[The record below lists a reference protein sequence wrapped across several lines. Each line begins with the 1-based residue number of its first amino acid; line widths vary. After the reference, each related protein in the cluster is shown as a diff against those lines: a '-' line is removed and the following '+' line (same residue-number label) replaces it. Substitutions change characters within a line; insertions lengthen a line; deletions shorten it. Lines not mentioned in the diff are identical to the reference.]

1 MRPLSSPSRRT
12 NQQQTG
18 CIHLTSCNPSV
29 RMYRNRSGPF
39 RILPYRMRIDLAII
53 GLLITEPR
61 SHSPNHTKHQLDA
74 HARERT
80 TRVGVISH
88 SQLRFP
94 ATVTRSS
101 IRVFKGLSHNSLS
114 KSE

>member
-53 GLLITEPR
+53 GLLSL
-61 SHSPNHTKHQLDA
+61 SH
-74 HARERT
+74 
-80 TRVGVISH
+80 GVIAQTTQSINLMPMPE
-88 SQLRFP
+88 SVQLG
-94 ATVTRSS
+94 S
-101 IRVFKGLSHNSLS
+101 G
-114 KSE
+114 